1 MPEDTYKTT
10 YEVEKDETIDGQPV
24 AGFVSTC
31 DYCKSCE
38 DESSGEDSL
47 GIWKD
52 GKTKIRF
59 FPHIS
64 DDSQTPPAI
73 RPTWL
78 VNDAG
83 ELVSTVP
90 IDPETNLP
98 KPTLPSPIWKDG
110 GGFYFKKITGA
121 FHVTNH
127 NSDSQKICNYLI
139 EANWESSL
147 DNQILNWFRGGPDRM
162 AFVVVNRNTDK
173 QSGNNAAHP
182 TINGPQSQIQQYY
195 HFLSSSGTV
204 GGSGISGKGLSTVA
218 TSGKFFFKAKTYDTI
233 WIEFYEYARRG
244 YSQGW
249 SSAREL
255 NTYEKN
261 TLEVEYSNVADGA
274 VWGDDNLEVYGP
286 GFGGFGPVVNTSHD
300 VDDHDY
306 LYNFSIGKS
315 QDQKTT
321 LPNRPVQQ
329 DVQLLNLNGTVSPLK
344 ELRAMGAYARDYRFG
359 SQFGGIGNFDDTDII
374 QNRYGSDPVTSYGL
388 DSYTPATLGKYS
400 VYDLNLGMAD
410 PINYDWVMGN
420 YIDPTLIEEEAHN
433 SVTVEFKKHLI
444 VDPAFPNVP
453 LQDSGLTNKGVAFAP
468 YLESEVAISSDFSIQ
483 SQEIGRRGYSRGQ
496 RVGNR
501 FTKVFAE
508 DEAGQ
513 DTIAAPGELIHFSDP
528 NPGG

>member
-38 DESSGEDSL
+38 DESSGTDSL
-47 GIWKD
+47 GVWKD

-64 DDSQTPPAI
+64 DNPEAI
-73 RPTWL
+73 KTRRPTWF
-78 VNDAG
+78 VNEAD
-83 ELVSTVP
+83 ELVPFVLVDPDTGLPVSTQSS
-90 IDPETNLP
+90 
-98 KPTLPSPIWKDG
+98 PTWEDG
-110 GGFYFKKITGA
+110 GGFYFRKTTGP

-173 QSGNNAAHP
+173 QSGNTAVHP
-182 TINGPQSQIQQYY
+182 TINGPQTQIQQYY

-204 GGSGISGKGLSTVA
+204 GGSGISGNGLSFPKK
-218 TSGKFFFKAKTYDTI
+218 SGKFFFKVKTYDTI

-244 YSQGW
+244 YSQEW
-249 SSAREL
+249 SLARET
-255 NTYEKN
+255 NTYEKD
-261 TLEVEYSNVADGA
+261 TLEVEYSNVSDGA

-286 GFGGFGPVVNTSHD
+286 GFGGFGPVVNTSHSLA
-300 VDDHDY
+300 DHDF
-306 LYNFSIGKS
+306 LYNFSTGKS
-315 QDQKTT
+315 QYQKLY
-321 LPNRPVQQ
+321 LPDRPVQM
-329 DVQLLNLNGTVSPLK
+329 DVQLLNLNGSILPLQ
-344 ELRAMGAYARDYRFG
+344 ELRAMGATAREYRYG
-359 SQFGGIGNFDDTDII
+359 SQFGDIGDFDDTDIL
-374 QNRYGSDPVTSYGL
+374 QNRYGNDPITASSWS
-388 DSYTPATLGKYS
+388 SYTPATLGRYS
-400 VYDLNLGMAD
+400 KYDLNLGIAD

-420 YIDPTLIEEEAHN
+420 YIDPDLGAEELHN

-468 YLESEVAISSDFSIQ
+468 YLESETAIDHDFSIQ
-483 SQEIGRRGYSRGQ
+483 RQVIGRRGYARGQ
-496 RVGNR
+496 RIGNR
-501 FTKVFAE
+501 FSKVFAE
-508 DEAGQ
+508 DTALP
-513 DTIAAPGELIHFSDP
+513 DTISGPGELIHSP
-528 NPGG
+528 ASSSE